1 MRKAGE
7 VTVRKRP
14 SGKWEY
20 RFEIEPLDGKRRR
33 KEKGGFLRQ
42 KEAKAAGIEARNN
55 YIQYGDC
62 KSYDDYSVAKFCDV
76 WLAYVYQTKSIGTY
90 KSHENMVKC
99 HIKPKLGQNMMKEL
113 DFEMINGMYRKMAD
127 DGLSRSTIDLCG
139 QVLSDMC
146 SYAIKPYRILSS
158 NPVRDAVIPEN
169 ARRQKDRTPYTVE
182 QIGQIF
188 DLVPPG
194 HDYHMAFY
202 LTINCGLRIGEAL
215 ALTWDRIDLKART
228 LTIDRII
235 VDMSL
240 AGKSVR
246 ILKDPKSKRSVRTLR
261 LSDRVVE
268 DLRAE
273 MVRQKERQNF
283 YAGLYVDNYA
293 TNEIIELNGE
303 KKEFQV
309 VKSGIPPIGSI
320 QLNLVCRR
328 HNGEYIVR
336 KSLNKYTKT
345 MSGKLGFKI
354 DTHTGRH
361 THATLAIESGAKE
374 TAVAARLGQKD
385 IKTTR
390 KYIHTTDNMDQEALD
405 CFESALSGGRSDKH
419 PGVKHG

>member
-7 VTVRKRP
+7 VVVRKRS

-42 KEAKAAGIEARNN
+42 KEAKAAGVEARNN

-62 KSYDDYSVAKFCDV
+62 KSYDDYSVSRFCDV

-90 KSHENMVKC
+90 KSHENMINC
-99 HIKPKLGQNMMKEL
+99 HIKPNLGKTMMKDL
-113 DFEMINGMYRKMAD
+113 DFEMVNGMYRKMAD
-127 DGLSRSTIDLCG
+127 AGLARSTIDLCG

-146 SYAIKPYRILSS
+146 NYAIKPYRILSS
-158 NPVRDAVIPEN
+158 NPVRDAVIPDG
-169 ARRQKDRTPYTVE
+169 ARRQEDRIPYTVE

-202 LTINCGLRIGEAL
+202 LTINCGIRIGEAL
-215 ALTWDRIDLKART
+215 ALTWDRIDFKART

-240 AGKSVR
+240 AGKSIR
-246 ILKDPKSKRSVRTLR
+246 ILKEPKTKRSVRVLR
-261 LSDRVVE
+261 LSDRVVQ
-268 DLRAE
+268 DLKE
-273 MVRQKERQNF
+273 ELQRQKERRDF
-283 YAGLYVDNYA
+283 YAGLYAENYA
-293 TNEIIELNGE
+293 TKQVIELNGE

-309 VKSGIPPIGSI
+309 VESGIPTVGSTR
-320 QLNLVCRR
+320 LNLVCRR
-328 HNGEYIVR
+328 HNGKYIVR
-336 KSLNKYTKT
+336 KSVNKYTKT
-345 MSGKLGFKI
+345 MSQKLGFKI

-390 KYIHTTDNMDQEALD
+390 KYIHTTDVMDQEALD
-405 CFESALSGGRSDKH
+405 CFENALSGGRDDKKLE
-419 PGVKHG
+419 VKHG

>member
-14 SGKWEY
+14 SDKWEY

-33 KEKGGFLRQ
+33 KEKGGFL
-42 KEAKAAGIEARNN
+42 
-55 YIQYGDC
+55 
-62 KSYDDYSVAKFCDV
+62 
-76 WLAYVYQTKSIGTY
+76 W
-90 KSHENMVKC
+90 
-99 HIKPKLGQNMMKEL
+99 
-113 DFEMINGMYRKMAD
+113 
-127 DGLSRSTIDLCG
+127 
-139 QVLSDMC
+139 
-146 SYAIKPYRILSS
+146 
-158 NPVRDAVIPEN
+158 
-169 ARRQKDRTPYTVE
+169 QKDRTPYTVE

-228 LTIDRII
+228 LTI
-235 VDMSL
+235 
-240 AGKSVR
+240 
-246 ILKDPKSKRSVRTLR
+246 
-261 LSDRVVE
+261 
-268 DLRAE
+268 
-273 MVRQKERQNF
+273 
-283 YAGLYVDNYA
+283 
-293 TNEIIELNGE
+293 
-303 KKEFQV
+303 
-309 VKSGIPPIGSI
+309 
-320 QLNLVCRR
+320 
-328 HNGEYIVR
+328 VR

-345 MSGKLGFKI
+345 MSDKLGFKI

-405 CFESALSGGRSDKH
+405 CFESALSEDRSDKH